1 MIDYASNGLA
11 AAAAAAD
18 VNAHAD
24 ADADADADTDAMPT
38 LVSGSIRTRALVRDS
53 RA

>member
-1 MIDYASNGLA
+1 MIEIPNEWRRCCKARNGRLCLERER
-11 AAAAAAD
+11 
-18 VNAHAD
+18 NAD
-24 ADADADADTDAMPT
+24 APPM